1 MKLILTL
8 LFFFITSCSNNSFN
22 DEKKIDINFN
32 NEMTFNDYKA
42 KLDEYAEQG
51 YYPNIDN

>member
-8 LFFFITSCSNNSFN
+8 LFFFIISCSNNSFN